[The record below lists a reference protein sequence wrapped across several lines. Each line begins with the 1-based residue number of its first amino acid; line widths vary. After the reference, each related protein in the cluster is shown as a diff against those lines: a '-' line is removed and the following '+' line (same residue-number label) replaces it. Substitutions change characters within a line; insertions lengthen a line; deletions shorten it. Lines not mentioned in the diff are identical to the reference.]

1 MLELPT
7 DEARPQRVV
16 LQSLA
21 DIMPAVLGVLQRA
34 RRELRCL
41 HHDLSAFELAQ
52 PATLNALHTFLHH
65 SRTARM
71 RILVDAT
78 DWLDTHA
85 ARLRSLHRQLS
96 HAIEMRR
103 AIADDPVGD
112 DAALIADDVHLL
124 VLSRS
129 AHGIGEI
136 WFNSRPRVQALLTGF
151 DRRWDA
157 GAHNLPAS
165 PLGL

>member
-16 LQSLA
+16 LQSRA
-21 DIMPAVLGVLQRA
+21 DIAHAVLGVLRRA
-34 RRELRCL
+34 RRELCCL
-41 HHDLSAFELAQ
+41 HHDLSPFELAQ
-52 PATLNALHTFLHH
+52 PATVNALYAFLHH
-65 SRTARM
+65 SRMARL
-71 RILVDAT
+71 RVLVDET

-85 ARLRSLHRQLS
+85 ARLRSLHRQLA

-103 AIADDPVGD
+103 AIADDPVGE
-112 DAALIADDVHLL
+112 DAALIADDAHVL

-129 AHGIGEI
+129 AHGVGEI
-136 WFNSRPRVQALLTGF
+136 WFNSRPRVQPLLVGF
-151 DRRWDA
+151 ARRWDA

>member
-16 LQSLA
+16 LQSRA
-21 DIMPAVLGVLQRA
+21 DIMPAVLGVLRRA
-34 RRELRCL
+34 RRELCCL

-52 PATLNALHTFLHH
+52 PATVDALHMFLHH
-65 SRTARM
+65 SRTARLRLLM
-71 RILVDAT
+71 DET

-85 ARLRSLHRQLS
+85 ARLRLLHRQLP

-103 AIADDPVGD
+103 AITDDPVGD
-112 DAALIADDVHLL
+112 DAALIADDAHLL
-124 VLSRS
+124 VLNRS
-129 AHGIGEI
+129 AHGVGEI
-136 WFNSRPRVQALLTGF
+136 WFNSRPRVQPLLTGF